1 MTRRPGLRSQG
12 ALFGILLLSLVACG
26 GGAGATQAPQ
36 GGGSAK
42 PQTTVGPAATPNA
55 AATTTP
61 TPTTGGGQTVD
72 ACKLATAAEVSAAYG
87 FTVVSAT
94 PSSDDNYA
102 SCEYTSADGS
112 DGQKARTFISIS
124 AMGAQYMGTVKINEG
139 EPVSGV
145 GDDAWWSTGFAP
157 GIYFMKG
164 GVLVYASGSSSGP
177 EPLVVSLA
185 KMMAGRI

>member
-1 MTRRPGLRSQG
+1 MTRGPGLRSQG

-42 PQTTVGPAATPNA
+42 PQTTAGPAATPNA
-55 AATTTP
+55 AATTPP

-87 FTVVSAT
+87 FTVASTT

-102 SCEYTSADGS
+102 NCEYTSA
-112 DGQKARTFISIS
+112 DGQKARTFITIS
-124 AMGAQYMGTVKINEG
+124 AAGAQYMRTVKINEG

-164 GVLVYASGSSSGP
+164 GVLLYASGPSDGP
-177 EPLVVSLA
+177 DPLVVSLA
-185 KMMAGRI
+185 KMMAGRM